1 MPNDDTDMIEIK
13 NITKSFMTPHGRH
26 YLFKGLNLT
35 IAHKQSV
42 GLLGRNG
49 AGKSTLLRII
59 CGLDTPD
66 QGEVLTDS
74 TISWPVG
81 VAGGFQGSLT
91 GRQNV
96 RFVCRLY
103 SSGDYIDEKIRFV
116 QEFADIGK
124 YFDMPVKSYSSGM
137 RSRLTFGL
145 SLAFDF
151 DYYMLDEVS
160 AVGDAAFRK
169 RSEEILE
176 ARREQAG
183 FLMVSHNLKE
193 IEKNCDI
200 GIVLMDQ
207 TAKVFADPKEA
218 IEVYNEYVHKAKK

>member
-1 MPNDDTDMIEIK
+1 MIKIH

-26 YLFKGLNLT
+26 YLFKDLNLT
-35 IAHKQSV
+35 IEDKQSV

-59 CGLDTPD
+59 CGLDEPD
-66 QGEVLTDS
+66 SGEIWTNS

-103 SSGDYIDEKIRFV
+103 SSGDFVDEKVKFV
-116 QEFADIGK
+116 QDFAELGK

-151 DYYMLDEVS
+151 DYYMLDEAG

-169 RSEEILE
+169 KSEEILN
-176 ARREQAG
+176 ARRQQAG
-183 FLMVSHNLKE
+183 FLMVSHNLDE
-193 IEKNCDI
+193 IERNCDI
-200 GIVLMDQ
+200 GIVLMNQ
-207 TAKVFADPKEA
+207 TAHVYHDTKQA
-218 IEVYNEYVHKAKK
+218 IEVYKDHVHQKK

>member
-1 MPNDDTDMIEIK
+1 
-13 NITKSFMTPHGRH
+13 MTPHGRH

-66 QGEVLTDS
+66 EGDVLTDS

-96 RFVCRLY
+96 RFVCRLVA
-103 SSGDYIDEKIRFV
+103 IILMRRFV
-116 QEFADIGK
+116 LFRNLLILANT
-124 YFDMPVKSYSSGM
+124 
-137 RSRLTFGL
+137 LTCQ
-145 SLAFDF
+145 SK
-151 DYYMLDEVS
+151 VTH
-160 AVGDAAFRK
+160 
-169 RSEEILE
+169 
-176 ARREQAG
+176 QA
-183 FLMVSHNLKE
+183 
-193 IEKNCDI
+193 C
-200 GIVLMDQ
+200 
-207 TAKVFADPKEA
+207 
-218 IEVYNEYVHKAKK
+218 VHD

>member
-1 MPNDDTDMIEIK
+1 MIQIK
-13 NITKSFMTPHGRH
+13 NITKSFMTPQGRH
-26 YLFKGLNLT
+26 YLFKDLNFT
-35 IAHKQSV
+35 IEDKQSV

-59 CGLDTPD
+59 CGLDEPD
-66 QGEVLTDS
+66 SGEVLTNS

-103 SSGDYIDEKIRFV
+103 SSSDYIDEKIRFV
-116 QEFADIGK
+116 EEFADIGK

-137 RSRLTFGL
+137 KARLTFGL

-169 RSEEILE
+169 RSEQVLQ

-183 FLMVSHNLKE
+183 FLVVSHNLGD
-193 IEKNCDI
+193 IERNCDI
-200 GIVLMDQ
+200 GVVLMNQ
-207 TAKVFADPKEA
+207 TAHVFNDIKQA
-218 IEVYNEYVHKAKK
+218 IEVYNEHVHQAKK

>member
-1 MPNDDTDMIEIK
+1 MIEIR
-13 NITKSFMTPHGRH
+13 NITKSFMTPKGRH
-26 YLFKGLNLT
+26 YLFKDLNLT
-35 IAHKQSV
+35 IEDKQSV

-49 AGKSTLLRII
+49 AGKSTLLNII
-59 CGLDTPD
+59 CGLDKPD
-66 QGEVLTDS
+66 AGEVFTNS

-96 RFVCRLY
+96 LFVCRLY
-103 SSGDYIDEKIRFV
+103 SSGPYIEEKVRFV
-116 QEFADIGK
+116 QEFADLGR

-151 DYYMLDEVS
+151 DYYMVDEAG
-160 AVGDAAFRK
+160 AVGDAAFRE
-169 RSEEILE
+169 RSEQILT
-176 ARREQAG
+176 ARREQSG
-183 FLMVSHNLKE
+183 FLMVSHNLGE
-193 IEKNCDI
+193 IERNCDI

-207 TAKVFADPKEA
+207 TAKVFHDTKEA
-218 IEVYNEYVHKAKK
+218 VEVYKAHVSQSKK

>member
-1 MPNDDTDMIEIK
+1 MIEIK
-13 NITKSFMTPHGRH
+13 NITKSFMTPKGRH
-26 YLFKGLNLT
+26 YLFKDLNLT
-35 IAHKQSV
+35 IADKQSV

-59 CGLDTPD
+59 CGLDNPD
-66 QGEVLTDS
+66 SGEVITNS

-116 QEFADIGK
+116 EEFADIGR

-151 DYYMLDEVS
+151 DYYMLDEVG

-169 RSEEILE
+169 RSQEILN
-176 ARREQAG
+176 ARKATSG
-183 FLMVSHNLKE
+183 VLMVSHNLKD
-193 IEKNCDI
+193 IKRTCDV
-200 GIVLMDQ
+200 GIVLMNQ
-207 TAKVFADPKEA
+207 TAHVYHDTTEA
-218 IEVYNEYVHKAKK
+218 IKVYKEHVHKKKK

>member
-1 MPNDDTDMIEIK
+1 MITLK
-13 NITKSFMTPHGRH
+13 NVTKSFMTPKGRH
-26 YLFKGLNLT
+26 YLFKDLNLT
-35 IAHKQSV
+35 IEDRQSV

-59 CGLDTPD
+59 CGLDRPD
-66 QGEVLTDS
+66 SGVVETDS

-103 SSGDYIDEKIRFV
+103 SSAAYIDEKVRFV
-116 QEFADIGK
+116 EEFADIGR

-137 RSRLTFGL
+137 KSRLTFGL

-151 DYYMLDEVS
+151 DYYMLDEAG

-176 ARREQAG
+176 ARRKQAG
-183 FLMVSHNLKE
+183 FLVVSHNLGD
-193 IEKNCDI
+193 IERNCDI
-200 GIVLMDQ
+200 GVVLMNQ
-207 TAKVFADPKEA
+207 SAKVFTNTKEA
-218 IEVYNEYVHKAKK
+218 IEVYKEHVHKSRAN

>member
-1 MPNDDTDMIEIK
+1 MIEVK
-13 NITKSFMTPHGRH
+13 NISKSFMTKKGRH
-26 YLFKGLNLT
+26 YLFKDLNLT
-35 IAHKQSV
+35 IGDKQSV

-59 CGLDTPD
+59 CGLDEPD
-66 QGEVLTDS
+66 HGEIITDS

-103 SSGDYIDEKIRFV
+103 SSGAYIDEKIRFV
-116 QEFADIGK
+116 EEFADIGN
-124 YFDMPVKSYSSGM
+124 YFDMPVRSYSSGM
-137 RSRLTFGL
+137 RSRLVFGL

-151 DYYMLDEVS
+151 DYYMLDEVG
-160 AVGDAAFRK
+160 AVGDAAFKK
-169 RSEEILE
+169 RSREILK
-176 ARREQAG
+176 ARKETSG
-183 FLMVSHNLKE
+183 VLMVSHNLKD
-193 IEKNCDI
+193 ITASCDV

-207 TAKVFADPKEA
+207 TAHVFDDITEA
-218 IEVYNEYVHKAKK
+218 IEVYKKHVHKAKK

>member
-1 MPNDDTDMIEIK
+1 MIEVK
-13 NITKSFMTPHGRH
+13 NVTKSFMTPKGRH
-26 YLFKGLNLT
+26 YLFKDLNLT
-35 IAHKQSV
+35 IEDKQSV

-49 AGKSTLLRII
+49 AGKSTLLRVI
-59 CGLDTPD
+59 CGLDEPD
-66 QGEVLTDS
+66 SGEVITNS

-103 SSGDYIDEKIRFV
+103 SSNDYIDEKIRFV
-116 QEFADIGK
+116 EEFADIGK

-151 DYYMLDEVS
+151 DYYMLDEVG

-169 RSEEILE
+169 RSQEILK
-176 ARREQAG
+176 ARKATSG
-183 FLMVSHNLKE
+183 ALMVSHNLKD
-193 IEKNCDI
+193 IEQTCDI
-200 GIVLMDQ
+200 GIVLMNQ
-207 TAKVFADPKEA
+207 TAHIFDNTQEA
-218 IEVYNEYVHKAKK
+218 IKVYKEHVQKSKKK

>member
-1 MPNDDTDMIEIK
+1 
-13 NITKSFMTPHGRH
+13 MTPKGRH
-26 YLFKGLNLT
+26 YLFKDLNLT
-35 IAHKQSV
+35 IEDKQSV

-59 CGLDTPD
+59 CGLDKPD
-66 QGEVLTDS
+66 RGEVWTNS

-96 RFVCRLY
+96 TFVCRLY
-103 SSGDYIDEKIRFV
+103 SSGEYIDEKVNFV
-116 QEFADIGK
+116 QTFADIGK

-137 RSRLTFGL
+137 KSRLTFGL

-151 DYYMLDEVS
+151 DYYMLDEAG

-169 RSEEILE
+169 RSEEILQ
-176 ARREQAG
+176 ARRKQAG
-183 FLMVSHNLKE
+183 FLMVSHNLDD
-193 IEKNCDI
+193 IERNCDI
-200 GIVLMDQ
+200 GIVLMNQ
-207 TAKVFADPKEA
+207 TTQVFTDTKQA
-218 IEVYNEYVHKAKK
+218 IEVYKNHVHQAKK

>member
-1 MPNDDTDMIEIK
+1 MIEVK
-13 NITKSFMTPHGRH
+13 NITKSFMTPQGRH
-26 YLFKGLNLT
+26 YLFRDLNLT
-35 IAHKQSV
+35 IGDKQSV

-59 CGLDTPD
+59 CGLDQPD
-66 QGEVLTDS
+66 SGEVITDS

-103 SSGDYIDEKIRFV
+103 SSGAYVDEKIRFV
-116 QEFADIGK
+116 EEFADIGD

-137 RSRLTFGL
+137 RARLTFGL

-151 DYYMLDEVS
+151 DYYMLDEAG

-169 RSEEILE
+169 RSEEVLQ
-176 ARREQAG
+176 ARRAQAG
-183 FLMVSHNLKE
+183 FLMVSHNLGD
-193 IEKNCDI
+193 IERNCDMA
-200 GIVLMDQ
+200 IVLMNQ
-207 TAKVFADPKEA
+207 SAHVFDDVPEA
-218 IEVYNEYVHKAKK
+218 IKVYQENVLKS

>member
-1 MPNDDTDMIEIK
+1 
-13 NITKSFMTPHGRH
+13 MTPHGRH
-26 YLFKGLNLT
+26 YLFKDLNLT
-35 IAHKQSV
+35 IEDKQSV

-59 CGLDTPD
+59 CGLDEPD
-66 QGEVLTDS
+66 SGEIWTNS

-103 SSGDYIDEKIRFV
+103 SSGDFVDEKVKFV
-116 QEFADIGK
+116 QDFAELGK

-151 DYYMLDEVS
+151 DYYMLDEAG

-169 RSEEILE
+169 KSEEILN
-176 ARREQAG
+176 ARRQQAG
-183 FLMVSHNLKE
+183 FLMVSHNLDE
-193 IEKNCDI
+193 IERNCDI
-200 GIVLMDQ
+200 GIVLMNQ
-207 TAKVFADPKEA
+207 TAHVYHDTKQA
-218 IEVYNEYVHKAKK
+218 IEVYKDHVHQKK

>member
-1 MPNDDTDMIEIK
+1 MIEIK
-13 NITKSFMTPHGRH
+13 NITKSFMTPKGRH
-26 YLFKGLNLT
+26 YLFKDLNLT
-35 IAHKQSV
+35 IADKQSV

-59 CGLDTPD
+59 CGLDNPD
-66 QGEVLTDS
+66 SGEVITNS

-116 QEFADIGK
+116 EEFADIGR

-151 DYYMLDEVS
+151 DYYMLDEVG
-160 AVGDAAFRK
+160 AGGDAAFRK
-169 RSEEILE
+169 RSQEILN
-176 ARREQAG
+176 ARKATSG
-183 FLMVSHNLKE
+183 VLMVSHNLKD
-193 IEKNCDI
+193 IEKTCDV

-207 TAKVFADPKEA
+207 TAHVYHDTAEA
-218 IEVYNEYVHKAKK
+218 IKVYKEHVHKKKK

>member
-1 MPNDDTDMIEIK
+1 MIEVK
-13 NITKSFMTPHGRH
+13 NVSKSFMTKQGRH
-26 YLFKGLNLT
+26 YLFKNLNLT
-35 IAHKQSV
+35 IEDKQSV

-59 CGLDTPD
+59 CGLDQPD
-66 QGEVLTDS
+66 SGQVVTDS

-103 SSGDYIDEKIRFV
+103 SSGAYIDEKIRFV
-116 QEFADIGK
+116 EEFADIGK
-124 YFDMPVKSYSSGM
+124 YFDMPIKSYSSGM
-137 RSRLTFGL
+137 KARLTFGL

-151 DYYMLDEVS
+151 DYYMLDEVG

-176 ARREQAG
+176 ARRKQAG
-183 FLMVSHNLKE
+183 FLVVSHN
-193 IEKNCDI
+193 IEDIERNCDI
-200 GIVLMDQ
+200 GIVLMEQ
-207 TAKVFADPKEA
+207 TAKIFTDTKEA
-218 IEVYNEYVHKAKK
+218 IEVYNEYVHRAR

>member
-1 MPNDDTDMIEIK
+1 MIKIH

-26 YLFKGLNLT
+26 YLFKDLNLT
-35 IAHKQSV
+35 IEDKQSV

-59 CGLDTPD
+59 CGLDEPD
-66 QGEVLTDS
+66 SGEIWTNS

-103 SSGDYIDEKIRFV
+103 SSGDFIDEKVKFV
-116 QEFADIGK
+116 QDFAELGK

-151 DYYMLDEVS
+151 DYYMLDEAG

-169 RSEEILE
+169 KSEEILN
-176 ARREQAG
+176 ARRQQAG
-183 FLMVSHNLKE
+183 FLMVSHNLDE
-193 IEKNCDI
+193 IERNCDI
-200 GIVLMDQ
+200 GIVLMNQ
-207 TAKVFADPKEA
+207 TAHVYHDTKQA
-218 IEVYNEYVHKAKK
+218 IEVYKDHVHQKK

>member
-1 MPNDDTDMIEIK
+1 MIEIK
-13 NITKSFMTPHGRH
+13 NITKSYMTTKGRH
-26 YLFKGLNLT
+26 YLFKDLNLT
-35 IAHKQSV
+35 IDDKQSV

-59 CGLDTPD
+59 CGLDEPD
-66 QGEVLTDS
+66 NGEVVTDS

-103 SSGDYIDEKIRFV
+103 SSGQYIDEKIRFV
-116 QEFADIGK
+116 EEFADIGK

-137 RSRLTFGL
+137 RARLTFGL

-160 AVGDAAFRK
+160 AVGDAVFRK
-169 RSEEILE
+169 RSVEMLK
-176 ARREQAG
+176 ARKATSG
-183 FLMVSHNLKE
+183 VLMVSHNLKD
-193 IEKNCDI
+193 IRQTCDV
-200 GIVLMDQ
+200 GIVLMNQ
-207 TAKVFADPKEA
+207 SATVFEDTKEA
-218 IEVYNEYVHKAKK
+218 IEVYRDYVHKSKK

>member
-1 MPNDDTDMIEIK
+1 MIEIK
-13 NITKSFMTPHGRH
+13 NITKSYMTTKGRH
-26 YLFKGLNLT
+26 YLFKDLNLT
-35 IAHKQSV
+35 IDDKQSV

-59 CGLDTPD
+59 CGLDEPD
-66 QGEVLTDS
+66 NGEVVTDS

-103 SSGDYIDEKIRFV
+103 SSGQYIDEKIRFV
-116 QEFADIGK
+116 EEFADIGK

-137 RSRLTFGL
+137 RARLTFGL

-160 AVGDAAFRK
+160 AVGDAVFRK
-169 RSEEILE
+169 RSVEMLK
-176 ARREQAG
+176 ARKATSG
-183 FLMVSHNLKE
+183 VLMVSHNLKD
-193 IEKNCDI
+193 IRQTCDI
-200 GIVLMDQ
+200 GIVLMNQ
-207 TAKVFADPKEA
+207 SAVVFEDTNEA
-218 IEVYNEYVHKAKK
+218 IEVYKEHVHKAKK

>member
-1 MPNDDTDMIEIK
+1 MITLK
-13 NITKSFMTPHGRH
+13 NVTKSFMTPKGRH
-26 YLFKGLNLT
+26 YLFKDLNLT
-35 IAHKQSV
+35 IEDKQSV

-59 CGLDTPD
+59 CGLDRPD
-66 QGEVLTDS
+66 SGVVETDS

-103 SSGDYIDEKIRFV
+103 SSGAFIDEKIRFV
-116 QEFADIGK
+116 EEFADIGR

-137 RSRLTFGL
+137 KSRLTFGL

-151 DYYMLDEVS
+151 DYYMLDEAG

-176 ARREQAG
+176 ARRKQAG
-183 FLMVSHNLKE
+183 FLVVSHNLGD
-193 IEKNCDI
+193 IERNCDI
-200 GIVLMDQ
+200 GVVLMNQ
-207 TAKVFADPKEA
+207 SAKVFTNTKEA
-218 IEVYNEYVHKAKK
+218 IEVYKEHVHKSRAN

>member
-1 MPNDDTDMIEIK
+1 MIEV
-13 NITKSFMTPHGRH
+13 NQITKSFMTPKGRY
-26 YLFKGLNLT
+26 YLFKDLSLR
-35 IAHKQSV
+35 IEDKQSV
-42 GLLGRNG
+42 GILGRNG

-59 CGLDTPD
+59 CGLDEPD
-66 QGEVLTDS
+66 SGEVITNS

-103 SSGDYIDEKIRFV
+103 SSSDYIDEKIRFV

-151 DYYMLDEVS
+151 DYYMLDEIS
-160 AVGDAAFRK
+160 AVGDAVFRK
-169 RSEEILE
+169 RSEEILQ

-183 FLMVSHNLKE
+183 FLVVSHNLSD
-193 IEKNCDI
+193 IERNCDI
-200 GIVLMDQ
+200 GIVLMNESVQ
-207 TAKVFADPKEA
+207 IFESVKEA
-218 IEVYNEYVHKAKK
+218 IEVYKKHVHQEKK

>member
-1 MPNDDTDMIEIK
+1 MIEIR
-13 NITKSFMTPHGRH
+13 NVSKSFMTKKGRH
-26 YLFKGLNLT
+26 YLFKDLNLT
-35 IAHKQSV
+35 IGDKQSI

-59 CGLDTPD
+59 CGLDEPD
-66 QGEVLTDS
+66 SGEIITDS

-103 SSGDYIDEKIRFV
+103 SSGSYIDEKIRFV
-116 QEFADIGK
+116 EEFADIGS
-124 YFDMPVKSYSSGM
+124 YFDMPVRSYSSGM
-137 RSRLTFGL
+137 RSRLVFGL

-151 DYYMLDEVS
+151 DYYMLDEVG
-160 AVGDAAFRK
+160 AVGDAAFKKKSR
-169 RSEEILE
+169 EILK
-176 ARREQAG
+176 ARKETSG
-183 FLMVSHNLKE
+183 VLMVSHSLKD
-193 IEKNCDI
+193 ITASCDV

-207 TAKVFADPKEA
+207 TAHVFDDITEA
-218 IEVYNEYVHKAKK
+218 IEVYEKHVHKAKK

>member
-1 MPNDDTDMIEIK
+1 MIEVK
-13 NITKSFMTPHGRH
+13 NITKSYMTPKGRH
-26 YLFKGLNLT
+26 YLFKNLDLT
-35 IAHKQSV
+35 IEDKQGV

-59 CGLDTPD
+59 CGLDVPD
-66 QGEVLTDS
+66 SGEVITDA

-103 SSGDYIDEKIRFV
+103 SSGEYIDEKIRFV
-116 QEFADIGK
+116 EEFANIGK

-151 DYYMLDEVS
+151 DYYMLDEVG
-160 AVGDAAFRK
+160 AVGDAAFK
-169 RSEEILE
+169 QRSREILQ
-176 ARREQAG
+176 ARKSTSG
-183 FLMVSHNLKE
+183 VLMVSHNLKD
-193 IEKNCDI
+193 IEVSCDI

-207 TAKVFADPKEA
+207 TAHVFHDTKEA
-218 IEVYNEYVHKAKK
+218 IEVYKQHVHKAKK

>member
-1 MPNDDTDMIEIK
+1 MIEIK
-13 NITKSFMTPHGRH
+13 NITKSFITPHGRH
-26 YLFKGLNLT
+26 YLFKDLNLT
-35 IAHKQSV
+35 IANKQSV

-66 QGEVLTDS
+66 KGEVITDS

-91 GRQNV
+91 GRQNI

-103 SSGDYIDEKIRFV
+103 SSSDYIDEKIRFV
-116 QEFADIGK
+116 EEFADIGK

-176 ARREQAG
+176 ARRKQAG
-183 FLMVSHNLKE
+183 FLMVSHDLKD

-200 GIVLMDQ
+200 GIVLMEQ
-207 TAKVFADPKEA
+207 TAKVFDDPKEA
-218 IEVYNEYVHKAKK
+218 IEVYNEHVHKAKK

>member
-1 MPNDDTDMIEIK
+1 
-13 NITKSFMTPHGRH
+13 MTPKGRH
-26 YLFKGLNLT
+26 YLFKNLDFV
-35 IAHKQSV
+35 IEDKQSV

-59 CGLDTPD
+59 CGLDEPD
-66 QGEVLTDS
+66 SGEVITNS

-103 SSGDYIDEKIRFV
+103 SSGKYVDEKIRFV
-116 QEFADIGK
+116 EEFADLGN

-169 RSEEILE
+169 RSEEILN
-176 ARREQAG
+176 ARRKQAG
-183 FLMVSHNLKE
+183 FLMVSHNLDE
-193 IEKNCDI
+193 IARNCDI
-200 GIVLMDQ
+200 GIVLMNQNALIFDD
-207 TAKVFADPKEA
+207 VKEA
-218 IEVYNEYVHKAKK
+218 IEVYKDYVHQKK

>member
-1 MPNDDTDMIEIK
+1 MIEIK
-13 NITKSFMTPHGRH
+13 NITKSFMTPKGRH
-26 YLFKGLNLT
+26 YLFKDLNLT
-35 IAHKQSV
+35 IADKQSV

-49 AGKSTLLRII
+49 AGKSTLLRVI
-59 CGLDTPD
+59 CGLDEPD
-66 QGEVLTDS
+66 SGEVITDS

-116 QEFADIGK
+116 EEFADIGK

-151 DYYMLDEVS
+151 DYYMLDEVR

-169 RSEEILE
+169 RSQEILN
-176 ARREQAG
+176 ARKATSG
-183 FLMVSHNLKE
+183 VLMVSHNLKD
-193 IEKNCDI
+193 IKRTCDV
-200 GIVLMDQ
+200 GIVLMNQ
-207 TAKVFADPKEA
+207 TAHVYHDTTEA
-218 IEVYNEYVHKAKK
+218 IKVYKEHVHKKKK

>member
-1 MPNDDTDMIEIK
+1 MIILK
-13 NITKSFMTPHGRH
+13 NVTKSFMTPKGRH
-26 YLFKGLNLT
+26 YLFKNLNLT
-35 IAHKQSV
+35 IEDKQSV

-59 CGLDTPD
+59 CGLDRPD
-66 QGEVLTDS
+66 SGIVQTNS

-103 SSGDYIDEKIRFV
+103 SSGAFIDEKVRFV
-116 QEFADIGK
+116 EEFADIGR

-151 DYYMLDEVS
+151 DYYMLDEAG

-176 ARREQAG
+176 ARRKQAG
-183 FLMVSHNLKE
+183 FLVVSHNLGD
-193 IEKNCDI
+193 IERNCDI
-200 GIVLMDQ
+200 GVVLMNQ
-207 TAKVFADPKEA
+207 SAKVFTNTKEA
-218 IEVYNEYVHKAKK
+218 IEVYKEHVHKSRAN